1 MEEVTVTLQI
11 SPRYLVHIPKK
22 YLQALGAGPD
32 DWVEIKIKKVVD
44 KKKAAW

>member
-22 YLQALGAGPD
+22 YLEALDAGPD
-32 DWVEIKIKKVVD
+32 DWVEIKIKKVE
-44 KKKAAW
+44 